1 MRQLLHATRALSWPS
16 LRHTEGRL
24 LGLPFVLVACAPGL
38 LFHWSACI
46 AALMLASVASFLVY
60 VPMTALALNGG
71 AALSEDEPAPP
82 LTPTAADAATIV
94 APIEAVPL
102 ASIVTSPVPD
112 AGPASVVTRL
122 LSTT

>member
-38 LFHWSACI
+38 LFHWSACT

-82 LTPTAADAATIV
+82 LTLGAYATLLLLWTATSWFAA
-94 APIEAVPL
+94 AMLP
-102 ASIVTSPVPD
+102 
-112 AGPASVVTRL
+112 RL
-122 LSTT
+122 G